1 MADLVLFKIVLT
13 IVLLILGLAS
23 VVAPKYCCKNKP
35 YWFSVGNMFS
45 AGVLLSAAIVHS
57 LSDAN
62 GTIFY
67 ESSKI
72 PYANMIC
79 GFSFLVMLL
88 IEEVG
93 HSAHESMETNNC
105 HSAEASTESQ
115 ENYHNAVDGKENH
128 NGHAHPSSTEK
139 HYGSIEVPILLHGH
153 SPRRPHHHPKHLEEH
168 LRSST
173 KSVVTLLFALVIHS
187 LVLGLSIGMSGQFSG
202 FFELSIAVLS
212 HKVFAGFAL
221 GTTIKAANFD
231 SRNPLFSAA
240 IPFAFSTPIGI
251 LIGMNIKL
259 SDDTSS
265 FSGTVKAIVAGLFLY
280 IAILEICMKEL
291 LICRANAKIVGI
303 GSETAKLLGIILGF
317 SCMSLLAFYV

>member
-1 MADLVLFKIVLT
+1 MLELVLFKIILS

-35 YWFSVGNMFS
+35 FWFSVGNMFS

-62 GTIFY
+62 STIFY

-93 HSAHESMETNNC
+93 HSAHDAMETK
-105 HSAEASTESQ
+105 HSRSAEAGTESQ
-115 ENYHNAVDGKENH
+115 ENHHNTDECKENH
-128 NGHAHPSSTEK
+128 NGHAHLSFEENN
-139 HYGSIEVPILLHGH
+139 YGSIEVPILSHGT
-153 SPRRPHHHPKHLEEH
+153 HHHKKHVEEH

-173 KSVVTLLFALVIHS
+173 KSIVTLLFALVIHS
-187 LVLGLSIGMSGQFSG
+187 VILGVSIGVSSQFSG

-212 HKVFAGFAL
+212 HKMFAGFAL
-221 GTTIKAANFD
+221 GTTFKAANFE
-231 SRNPLFSAA
+231 SRKLLFSAA
-240 IPFAFSTPIGI
+240 VSFAFSTPIGI

-291 LICRANAKIVGI
+291 LICRANAKIVGV

-317 SCMSLLAFYV
+317 SCMSLLAFYI

>member
-1 MADLVLFKIVLT
+1 MFKIVLT

-115 ENYHNAVDGKENH
+115 
-128 NGHAHPSSTEK
+128 
-139 HYGSIEVPILLHGH
+139 I
-153 SPRRPHHHPKHLEEH
+153 RRAPPQKSWSRAK
-168 LRSST
+168 RS
-173 KSVVTLLFALVIHS
+173 KS
-187 LVLGLSIGMSGQFSG
+187 
-202 FFELSIAVLS
+202 
-212 HKVFAGFAL
+212 
-221 GTTIKAANFD
+221 ANTFI
-231 SRNPLFSAA
+231 N
-240 IPFAFSTPIGI
+240 
-251 LIGMNIKL
+251 
-259 SDDTSS
+259 TSS
-265 FSGTVKAIVAGLFLY
+265 SRMQTG
-280 IAILEICMKEL
+280 
-291 LICRANAKIVGI
+291 AN
-303 GSETAKLLGIILGF
+303 
-317 SCMSLLAFYV
+317 

>member
-1 MADLVLFKIVLT
+1 
-13 IVLLILGLAS
+13 
-23 VVAPKYCCKNKP
+23 
-35 YWFSVGNMFS
+35 MFS

-62 GTIFY
+62 STIFY

-88 IEEVG
+88 IEEAG
-93 HSAHESMETNNC
+93 HSAHESMETKHC
-105 HSAEASTESQ
+105 HSAEAGTESQ
-115 ENYHNAVDGKENH
+115 ENHHNAVDGKENH
-128 NGHAHPSSTEK
+128 NGHAHPSFAEK
-139 HYGSIEVPILLHGH
+139 HYGSIEVPILSHGH
-153 SPRRPHHHPKHLEEH
+153 SPRRHHHPKHLEEH
-168 LRSST
+168 LRSSM
-173 KSVVTLLFALVIHS
+173 KSIVTLLFALVIHS
-187 LVLGLSIGMSGQFSG
+187 LVLGLSIGVSGQFSG

-221 GTTIKAANFD
+221 GTTIKAANLD
-231 SRNPLFSAA
+231 SRKLLFSAA
-240 IPFAFSTPIGI
+240 ISFAFSTPIGI

-280 IAILEICMKEL
+280 IAIIEICMKEL
-291 LICRANAKIVGI
+291 LICRANAKIVGV
-303 GSETAKLLGIILGF
+303 GSETAKLSGIIFLGF
-317 SCMSLLAFYV
+317 SCMSLLAFYVIHDEHTRYV